1 MTDRNTEFTDAEIH
15 AYVDGQLDDERAKVL
30 VSCLQTDSKLAKQVA
45 DYQLINAN
53 LRNLL
58 DPIQREPVPEE
69 LLQEIGLHDPH
80 HNQDEQQGLQEAP
93 PSISK
98 IKPSTDTSVEP
109 HKKQYWMSMAQAA
122 MLAGLMLVSGFTG
135 WLVKGNDNEETF
147 AQLQTDLVQP
157 ATFAHTVYANDNQRP
172 VEIKAENEE
181 QLIKWLSKRL
191 KTNITAPSLA
201 NQGFHLLGGRLIP
214 STNRMAAQFMYQ
226 DKSGTRVSL
235 YVRRGAWDREN
246 MPMRYEQENGLAAF
260 TWIDDSMGYALS
272 GDIQKMDLLA
282 LAETAHR
289 VN

>member
-1 MTDRNTEFTDAEIH
+1 MTDQHTEFTDAEIH
-15 AYVDGQLDDERAKVL
+15 AYVDGQLDHERAKVL
-30 VSCLQTDSKLAKQVA
+30 VKCLQTDSKLAKQVA
-45 DYQLINAN
+45 DYQLLNAN

-58 DPIQREPVPEE
+58 DPVQREPVPEE
-69 LLQEIGLHDPH
+69 LLREIDP
-80 HNQDEQQGLQEAP
+80 QDLLDEREDLQEVS
-93 PSISK
+93 PSIPT
-98 IKPSTDTSVEP
+98 IKPSIDTSEEP
-109 HKKQYWMSMAQAA
+109 HKKQYWMSIAQAA

-135 WLVKGNDNEETF
+135 WLVKENDNNETF

-157 ATFAHTVYANDNQRP
+157 ATFAHTVYANDSQRP
-172 VEIKAENEE
+172 VEIKVENEG
-181 QLIKWLSKRL
+181 QLIKWLSTRL
-191 KTNITAPSLA
+191 KTNITAPSLTD
-201 NQGFHLLGGRLIP
+201 QGFHLLGGRLIP

-226 DKSGTRVSL
+226 DKSGIRVSL
-235 YVRRGAWDREN
+235 YVRRGTWDREN